1 MRQPISLALAAA
13 LLVACAGTGARAP
26 QTTEVRRDAPVATAQ
41 AYEMSGTVEA
51 VGAGLLGV
59 GESVT
64 IRRENAP
71 AVQLRVADETRI
83 MLDGRS
89 ARLSELRE
97 GDEVRA
103 VFDFK
108 DSTPVAIDVEAKKA
122 AAR

>member
-1 MRQPISLALAAA
+1 MRQPIFLALAAV

-26 QTTEVRRDAPVATAQ
+26 HTTEVRRDAPVATAQ
-41 AYEMSGTVEA
+41 AYEMNGTVEA
-51 VGAGLLGV
+51 VGGGLLGI

-71 AVQLRVADETRI
+71 AVQLRVADQTRI
-83 MLDGRS
+83 ALDGRS
-89 ARLSELRE
+89 ARLSDLRE

-108 DSTPVAIDVEAKKA
+108 DNSPVAIELEAK
-122 AAR
+122 R